1 MWADEE
7 LCKRCSRVIKVLT
20 VFGTRPEAVKMVP
33 VIQALESFPNIESRV
48 CVTGQHREML
58 DQVLDFFEV
67 KPDFDL
73 QLMQQGQSLASLT
86 ARLIEGIDKVLEQE
100 RPDVVLVH
108 GDTTTSITKVGG
120 GTVDGTAFASYNT
133 IDKIFT
139 AIQNTLDIHG
149 NVNATTYHT
158 TQGYPIQVDLDPHPN
173 LADDEESLQVSDFQV
188 L

>member
-1 MWADEE
+1 MHRFSTLKAMLGVAVVLSLGCGSGSESITSLPQSE
-7 LCKRCSRVIKVLT
+7 LTRSKELWSSKGIHSYRFTLQRGCFCSPDVLT
-20 VFGTRPEAVKMVP
+20 P
-33 VIQALESFPNIESRV
+33 VVIE
-48 CVTGQHREML
+48 
-58 DQVLDFFEV
+58 
-67 KPDFDL
+67 
-73 QLMQQGQSLASLT
+73 
-86 ARLIEGIDKVLEQE
+86 
-100 RPDVVLVH
+100 VH